1 MKNTNFE
8 VADFYDRIKT
18 LCKEQNK
25 TQSELCSYIQC
36 PLQNF
41 RNKITRKTYPQVIDT
56 ILIAKFLGTTVEYLV
71 TGEAPE
77 KKEIYDKKNILQEKL
92 DLIAK
97 IATLTN

>member
-1 MKNTNFE
+1 
-8 VADFYDRIKT
+8 
-18 LCKEQNK
+18 
-25 TQSELCSYIQC
+25 
-36 PLQNF
+36 
-41 RNKITRKTYPQVIDT
+41 VIDT